1 MATITRLE
9 SLAGVRIPDT
19 ALAKAAVDLLEAT
32 SPQFLCN
39 HCVRTYVFGTLAV
52 RSIGRSIIDE
62 EIAYCAALLHDL
74 GLVPAHA
81 RANRFEVDG
90 ADAAREFC
98 LKHQVAPDRAERVW
112 EAIAL
117 HTSAGIASRMATEI
131 ALIHLGAGLDFL
143 GLGIDQVP
151 PQLLEEILTR
161 YPRLNFKSAFRDLL
175 ILIEHCRRNPAAQ
188 ILAWTDEIA
197 RTAGC
202 TLHGQ
207 PIPTASQLMLA
218 APFAE

>member
-1 MATITRLE
+1 MATVTRLE

-19 ALAKAAVDLLEAT
+19 PLAKAAVDLLEAT
-32 SPQFLCN
+32 SPQFICN
-39 HCVRTYVFGTLAV
+39 HCVRTYVFGNLAV

-62 EIAYCAALLHDL
+62 EIAFCGALLHDL

-81 RANRFEVDG
+81 GENRFEVDG

-98 LKHQVAPDRAERVW
+98 LKHQVAPERADRVW

-117 HTSAGIASRMATEI
+117 HTSAGIASRMAAEI
-131 ALIHLGAGLDFL
+131 ALVHLGAGLDFL

-151 PQLLEEILTR
+151 LQLLEEILTS

-175 ILIEHCRRNPAAQ
+175 VEHCRRNPAAQ
-188 ILAWTDEIA
+188 ILTWTDDVA

-202 TLHGQ
+202 TVHGQ